1 MTRTARSYRW
11 PDITVRQLDELQAIT
26 GLNQSYVIRSAVDRM
41 YQQEVTVNA
50 EYEILGRAAVR
61 GAVDRAGSH
70 PGPDA
75 ADVADLVED
84 LAIARGLGEGE
95 EGWTKARWAQ
105 YRAQMQR
112 VHHDIETAYAGG

>member
-11 PDITVRQLDELQAIT
+11 PGVTIRQLAELQAIT
-26 GLNQSYVIRSAVDRM
+26 GLNQSHVIRSAVDRM

-50 EYEILGRAAVR
+50 EHEILGRAAVR

-95 EGWTKARWAQ
+95 DGWTEAQWEQ
-105 YRAQMQR
+105 YRAQMKQ
-112 VHHDIETAYAGG
+112 VHHDVESAYARG